1 MTTAQ
6 ELVQFIGDDEE
17 LWRRVCA
24 WATEASD
31 DTFSS
36 GISLVER
43 RLESVPDDV
52 RRAPPSW
59 VHKAIVDG
67 GYPPMHLIRSI
78 HARSRSSR
86 DRGSALDDS
95 DLQRL
100 VRLPEFGLVSRLKL
114 FFCGITDAGAEALS
128 SARYGSAL
136 TSLNLAHNRIS
147 GVGAAAIVGSP
158 QLPALA
164 ELRLGRN
171 HIGDGGVFSIAAVPG
186 VARLR
191 LLDLSNC
198 PLTDEGIEALRR
210 ALPPSCELVVTGRPP
225 KSDSVR
231 RHD

>member
-6 ELVQFIGDDEE
+6 ELVQFVGDDEE
-17 LWRRVCA
+17 LWRQVCA

-31 DTFSS
+31 DVFSYW
-36 GISLVER
+36 IARVEQ

-59 VHKAIVDG
+59 VHKAIADG
-67 GYPPMHLIRSI
+67 GYLPMRLIRSI

-86 DRGSALDDS
+86 NRGSALGDA

-100 VRLPEFGLVSRLKL
+100 VHLPEFGLVSRMKL
-114 FFCGITDAGAEALS
+114 FFCGITDAGAEAVAS
-128 SARYGSAL
+128 VPYGAAL

-147 GVGAAAIVGSP
+147 GAGAAALVRSAR
-158 QLPALA
+158 LPGLA

-171 HIGDGGVFSIAAVPG
+171 NIGDAGAFSIAAVAG
-186 VARLR
+186 LARLR

-198 PLTDEGIEALRR
+198 RLSDEGIEALRR
-210 ALPPSCELVVTGRPP
+210 ALPPSCELVVTSKPSKP
-225 KSDSVR
+225 ESVR
-231 RHD
+231 PHD